1 MELKPAKGIKVKVGT
16 KREAIFGDEALTVQR
31 ISIPEANAAG
41 VMTGATLA
49 GYCEVAMP
57 SLDGKKHWYPIS
69 DLVGEN
75 GETIVEEEI
84 PIDLTDDEEGSPE
97 EDDGR

>member
-1 MELKPAKGIKVKVGT
+1 MELKPAKGIKVKVGA

-31 ISIPEANAAG
+31 ISIPPANAAG

-49 GYCEVAMP
+49 GYCEVTMP

-84 PIDLTDDEEGSPE
+84 PIDMTEDEEGSEADE
-97 EDDGR
+97 EA